1 IRLTAQLFLGRSLG
15 VASVLHEN
23 RFNSRTVNQDEARYL
38 ASRTSWSETVNR
50 KPPGHCAI
58 GGRDDPGTHLGTIPE
73 LRSACPRFPIM
84 LDTGFRVLPGLCT
97 FSRADPWAT
106 CAAAFCVFLRNPC
119 KLLKTLGWLCIE
131 FYALVP
137 LFQRSV
143 SIDRSMHDFYWVFA

>member
-1 IRLTAQLFLGRSLG
+1 MFWKSLPKHPPLKDVSVDQQVRVGHRDIARLFSKSLIGPLRPRGIEAALSISQSDHPTSGARSPSL
-15 VASVLHEN
+15 S
-23 RFNSRTVNQDEARYL
+23 
-38 ASRTSWSETVNR
+38 
-50 KPPGHCAI
+50 
-58 GGRDDPGTHLGTIPE
+58 
-73 LRSACPRFPIM
+73 
-84 LDTGFRVLPGLCT
+84 PGLCT
-97 FSRADPWAT
+97 FRRADPWAT

>member
-1 IRLTAQLFLGRSLG
+1 
-15 VASVLHEN
+15 
-23 RFNSRTVNQDEARYL
+23 
-38 ASRTSWSETVNR
+38 
-50 KPPGHCAI
+50 
-58 GGRDDPGTHLGTIPE
+58 
-73 LRSACPRFPIM
+73 M
-84 LDTGFRVLPGLCT
+84 LQPGLCT

-143 SIDRSMHDFYWVFA
+143 SIDRSMHDFYWVFALPFKDRCKAEFPCGCWFCRQPARVAIQTQFPQAGRVSSRERA